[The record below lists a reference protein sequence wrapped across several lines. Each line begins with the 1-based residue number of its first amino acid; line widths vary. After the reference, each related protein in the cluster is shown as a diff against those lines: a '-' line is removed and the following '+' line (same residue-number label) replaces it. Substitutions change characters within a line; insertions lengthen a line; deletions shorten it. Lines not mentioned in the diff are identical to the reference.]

1 MKIIIT
7 ESQYRFLVEN
17 TSEIDNI
24 LDKMNEIGYE
34 NLKNDEKMTLK
45 QYSEWLN
52 SGKKGD
58 FMGKN
63 TQNNDDFDKNT
74 GNKYT
79 TILKDNSDFSFTYDY
94 SDILDNENIYYGSVE
109 WDGESW
115 YGLVATDKKGYLTDF
130 DFISDQTMFYHYD
143 NSKSTN
149 IEDKPKEKRLQDS
162 LGTLIHE
169 VKFFFEDE
177 IIPSL

>member
-1 MKIIIT
+1 
-7 ESQYRFLVEN
+7 VEN
-17 TSEIDNI
+17 TSEIDKI

-34 NLKNDEKMTLK
+34 NLKNDEKITLK

-58 FMGKN
+58 FMDKN
-63 TQNNDDFDKNT
+63 TQNNDDFDENT
-74 GNKYT
+74 GNKYVT
-79 TILKDNSDFSFTYDY
+79 TLKDNSDLSFTYDY
-94 SDILDNENIYYGSVE
+94 SDILDDENIYYGTVE

-143 NSKSTN
+143 STKTTD
-149 IEDKPKEKRLQDS
+149 IEDRPKEKRLQDS
-162 LGTLIHE
+162 LGNLIHE